1 MMYICDKNQAQNVS
15 STKSLI
21 KNKEFVQMLVLHNIA
36 LYSIFNSILRW
47 FHIILLLIPF
57 GN

>member
-1 MMYICDKNQAQNVS
+1 
-15 STKSLI
+15 
-21 KNKEFVQMLVLHNIA
+21 MLVLHNIA